1 MQLLTKFQK
10 NYVHRV
16 QSHLMSTMNPVYNFF
31 QNYAKSCVLSRLLKF
46 DGIKHSV
53 HHAIF
58 E

>member
-10 NYVHRV
+10 NSVHRV
-16 QSHLMSTMNPVYNFF
+16 QSHLKSTMNPVYNFF

-46 DGIKHSV
+46 DSIKNFTMPF
-53 HHAIF
+53 F

>member
-1 MQLLTKFQK
+1 
-10 NYVHRV
+10 
-16 QSHLMSTMNPVYNFF
+16 MSTMNPVYNFF